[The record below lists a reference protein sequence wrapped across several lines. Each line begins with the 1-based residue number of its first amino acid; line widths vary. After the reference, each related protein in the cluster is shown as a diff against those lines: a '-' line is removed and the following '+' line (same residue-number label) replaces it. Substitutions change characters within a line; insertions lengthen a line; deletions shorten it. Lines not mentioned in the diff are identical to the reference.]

1 MWQSQSVGHHFLIL
15 FLKISTVEE
24 LLISSG
30 IISHIFEAKK
40 FSDFRPYLVVLVEGF
55 MKSVCVRR
63 LYSTNL
69 RGKISIISKD

>member
-30 IISHIFEAKK
+30 IMSHTFEAKK
-40 FSDFRPYLVVLVEGF
+40 KIVISD
-55 MKSVCVRR
+55 C
-63 LYSTNL
+63 
-69 RGKISIISKD
+69 I